1 MLSGAHEALALEKP
15 LITSDWPPLRK
26 YFSSGTVYTNNSAKG
41 IVNAVKYVQ
50 LERHQ
55 MKEEMRVLKQKK
67 VEEWERRVSALK
79 YYLVERN
86 KGEDIF
92 HQLQ

>member
-26 YFSSGTVYTNNSAKG
+26 YFSAGTAYVNNSVKG

-50 LERHQ
+50 LEKDQ
-55 MKEEMRVLKQKK
+55 MKEEMRVLKERKLD
-67 VEEWERRVSALK
+67 EWERKVSAFK
-79 YYLVERN
+79 EQIIEGSKR
-86 KGEDIF
+86 EDIF
-92 HQLQ
+92 HQAQ